1 MLLLGIIVIGIIVY
15 QYPMQKALAQRSF
28 TSYINKQGVVS
39 DEIESKKIIK
49 DWKQGGYL
57 IIVTFRN
64 DENNK
69 YYYHY
74 QTWTHKKGEKLRFN
88 RITLSIIDEKKS
100 IVLDDPYDG
109 KCKYPPIQE

>member
-1 MLLLGIIVIGIIVY
+1 MNKKVKIMLLLGIIVIGIIVY

-57 IIVTFRN
+57 II
-64 DENNK
+64 
-69 YYYHY
+69 
-74 QTWTHKKGEKLRFN
+74 
-88 RITLSIIDEKKS
+88 
-100 IVLDDPYDG
+100 
-109 KCKYPPIQE
+109 